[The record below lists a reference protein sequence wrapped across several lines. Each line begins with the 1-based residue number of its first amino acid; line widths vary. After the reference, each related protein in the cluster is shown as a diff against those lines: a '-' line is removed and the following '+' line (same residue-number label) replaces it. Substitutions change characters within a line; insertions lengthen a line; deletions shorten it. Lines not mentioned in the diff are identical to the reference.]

1 MSKSLEEI
9 QAEIEHCIRVS
20 QRPLRA
26 VELKA
31 KLGIPLPV
39 INEALGRDQ
48 DRFQKKPRTLQWGLH
63 QSSDIG
69 EVRPGPFGPARDLIP
84 KNQEL
89 YTAPMEDSCASTL
102 LMMAEQQYSCIP
114 ITVSGTVDRIVG
126 VFSYESFCSRIVKG
140 QWGKQ
145 DPRQLPVKE
154 CMESARFIAPETY
167 IDTTVDWSVQE
178 AVLVGTPDELLG
190 ILTISDVWAALNDFA
205 EGFVLLYEIERDLRR
220 LISRQLGER
229 LESFLA
235 ELNPRRKSRKQPPVN
250 DLQELTFSEY
260 ESALLGAKYSS
271 EFQDSL
277 GVGKA
282 ILLSDF
288 RAVNELRNAVFHFR
302 KRVTIH
308 DTRTLRRFLDKVQ
321 CAI

>member
-1 MSKSLEEI
+1 MTKSLEEI
-9 QAEIEHCIRVS
+9 QNEIEKFLS
-20 QRPLRA
+20 DTGPLRA
-26 VELKA
+26 VEIRVRLD
-31 KLGIPLPV
+31 IPLPKV
-39 INEALGRDQ
+39 NEALGGDQ
-48 DRFQKKPRTLQWGLH
+48 DRFQKNPRTLQWGLNEG
-63 QSSDIG
+63 SDLA

-84 KNQEL
+84 KNQVIQF
-89 YTAPMEDSCASTL
+89 ASSGDSCEEIL
-102 LMMAEQQYSCIP
+102 LVMAENQFSCIP
-114 ITVSGTVDRIVG
+114 VIGADDKVVG
-126 VFSYESFCSRIVKG
+126 VFSYESFCSRIVNS

-145 DPRQLPVKE
+145 DPLQLPVKE
-154 CMESARFIAPETY
+154 CMEAPRFIAPETY

-178 AVLVGTPDELLG
+178 AVLVGTPEELLG

-220 LISRQLGER
+220 LIGRQLRNR
-229 LESFLA
+229 LEAFLA
-235 ELNPRRKSRKQPPVN
+235 ELNSRRKSRKQPPVHE
-250 DLQELTFSEY
+250 LQELTFSEY
-260 ESALLGAKYSS
+260 EGALLGAKYSS
-271 EFQDSL
+271 EFQDAL

-321 CAI
+321 GAI